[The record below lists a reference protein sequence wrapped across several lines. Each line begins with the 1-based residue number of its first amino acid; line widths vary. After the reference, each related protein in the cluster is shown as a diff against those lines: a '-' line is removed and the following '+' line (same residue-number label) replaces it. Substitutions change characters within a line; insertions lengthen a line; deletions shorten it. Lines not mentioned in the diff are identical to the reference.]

1 MSTWLL
7 RIHITSHVTVADGC
21 NPSWIRGGSER
32 PVGVAAKDAAACEVP
47 ETKTEKQYINAL
59 LKSLICAYV
68 KDQSEA
74 QMLKEEPKG
83 KASPLTREPPLLYR
97 RKDHRIESGSKQQ
110 AASLKAIQTSFLK

>member
-1 MSTWLL
+1 M
-7 RIHITSHVTVADGC
+7 TVADGC

-74 QMLKEEPKG
+74 QMFQRAAEG
-83 KASPLTREPPLLYR
+83 QSVTSDTRAAAPVQAQRTIVSNQDQNNRQPP
-97 RKDHRIESGSKQQ
+97 
-110 AASLKAIQTSFLK
+110 